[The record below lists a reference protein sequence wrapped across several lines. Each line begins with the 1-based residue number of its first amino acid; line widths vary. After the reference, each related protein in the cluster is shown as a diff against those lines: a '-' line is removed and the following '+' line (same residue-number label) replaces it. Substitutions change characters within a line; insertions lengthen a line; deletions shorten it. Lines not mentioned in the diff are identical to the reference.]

1 MAQRQYDDALR
12 NVSST
17 SDEQMDKLLQE
28 KGFKEGE
35 ILQYQTMLEQ
45 ADRYEQLQRD
55 LVELKNK
62 LSKMDNYIKAT
73 EQKIVH
79 DRRVVERSITEN
91 GVYLLQHDQARQSEF
106 RQATSF
112 KMDFAQNVVYLNNRY
127 LKLSASSEFYLKMSA
142 RFALFLSSL
151 QQDSMMFPRLIFS
164 DNMEDKG
171 LEEDR
176 SRNFQKVLVQRLNE
190 IGNPDYQMIFA
201 TSMIAPELDKPEFT
215 VGEYYTESNKSLK
228 NV

>member
-1 MAQRQYDDALR
+1 
-12 NVSST
+12 
-17 SDEQMDKLLQE
+17 
-28 KGFKEGE
+28 
-35 ILQYQTMLEQ
+35 
-45 ADRYEQLQRD
+45 
-55 LVELKNK
+55 
-62 LSKMDNYIKAT
+62 
-73 EQKIVH
+73 
-79 DRRVVERSITEN
+79 
-91 GVYLLQHDQARQSEF
+91 
-106 RQATSF
+106 
-112 KMDFAQNVVYLNNRY
+112 
-127 LKLSASSEFYLKMSA
+127 MSA

>member
-176 SRNFQKVLVQRLNE
+176 SRNF
-190 IGNPDYQMIFA
+190 
-201 TSMIAPELDKPEFT
+201 
-215 VGEYYTESNKSLK
+215 
-228 NV
+228 